1 MVDLPHDARIRWL
14 LVRLARLH
22 EGGAEPV
29 AGLVQ
34 PDQRFF
40 PDHVAGDPKGLQR
53 LVRRVMKHA
62 GLTDVPLQVQVTMGE
77 EEAGGGSC
85 SSGACAAPIPKS
97 APSRRIVEHGD
108 GYVLTLQQGELR
120 HPVVLTTVLARAA
133 ADVFLREAELYDQF
147 EPAERTLAIE
157 LGAIMLGFGVLI
169 ANGSYLYSK
178 SCGGVNVTS
187 VTTLP
192 VDEVTFALAVF
203 GALHGVSKTEARR
216 HLETTP
222 RAHFDLAATWAES
235 NKKVVALVGSDRA
248 AIEAGSYSLNEARG
262 LLSRLFGIGKAKS
275 ATAPADAELEAVAA
289 DLQRAKKRSPGDAKR
304 AARMASLRE
313 MVDESLDSA

>member
-1 MVDLPHDARIRWL
+1 MVDLPHEARIRWL

-22 EGGAEPV
+22 EGGAQPV

-40 PDHVAGDPKGLQR
+40 PDQVAGDPKGLKR

-62 GLTDVPLQVQVTMGE
+62 GLTDVPLQVQVSMA
-77 EEAGGGSC
+77 EEASGGGSC
-85 SSGACAAPIPKS
+85 SSGACSVPVPKAS
-97 APSRRIVEHGD
+97 PSRRLVEHGD

-120 HPVVLTTVLARAA
+120 HPVVLTTVLARTA
-133 ADVFLREAELYDQF
+133 ADIFLREAELYDRF
-147 EPAERTLAIE
+147 DPAERDLAVD
-157 LGAIMLGFGVLI
+157 LGAVMLGFGVLS

-192 VDEVTFALAVF
+192 VDEITFALAVF
-203 GALHGVSKTEARR
+203 GALHGVSKGEGRR

-222 RAHFDLAATWAES
+222 RAHFDLAVTWTES
-235 NKKVVALVGSDRA
+235 NKNVIALVDSDRP

-262 LLSRLFGIGKAKS
+262 LLSRLFGIGRAKS

-289 DLQRAKKRSPGDAKR
+289 DLQKTKKRTPADEKR